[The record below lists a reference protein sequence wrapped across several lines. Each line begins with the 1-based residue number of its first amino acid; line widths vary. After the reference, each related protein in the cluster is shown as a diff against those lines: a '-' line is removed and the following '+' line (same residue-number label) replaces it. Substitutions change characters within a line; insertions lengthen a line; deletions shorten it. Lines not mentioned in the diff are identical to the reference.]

1 MFEALK
7 TFQSDHGLQPD
18 GRITPDGEV
27 FKLLSAQTSDD
38 QLDGQYRWMS
48 VADDR
53 VRASHAARHG
63 EILILAPTPT
73 RARSIIAAAGPF
85 PSHPKSQKTLKKNCD
100 EERAYEAAKQR
111 VKELSERLNDL
122 LLKIYSLREKHR
134 SLIEDASVTLG
145 AQIVAYLL
153 TAPIE
158 RAGLLVDMLQRYFGG
173 TISDK
178 LLRQADLFVRQ
189 AAAVTKKM
197 KNGINQYKVVRSM
210 LDKAAQE
217 LENALERLEAC
228 RNAQGDK

>member
-1 MFEALK
+1 M
-7 TFQSDHGLQPD
+7 P
-18 GRITPDGEV
+18 
-27 FKLLSAQTSDD
+27 LLGHSC
-38 QLDGQYRWMS
+38 
-48 VADDR
+48 
-53 VRASHAARHG
+53 
-63 EILILAPTPT
+63 PTKK
-73 RARSIIAAAGPF
+73 
-85 PSHPKSQKTLKKNCD
+85 PKDPEKNCD
-100 EERAYEAAKQR
+100 EEERAYESAKQR

-189 AAAVTKKM
+189 AAAVKEKNE
-197 KNGINQYKVVRSM
+197 NGINQYKVVRSM

-217 LENALERLEAC
+217 LETP
-228 RNAQGDK
+228 